1 MPTIV
6 IVLMFLVA
14 FLLAV
19 LAMILMPV
27 LGIGFA
33 LWNKSQIFGS
43 DYVAGMQCAELEPN
57 SRPNDSL
64 RRVE

>member
-19 LAMILMPV
+19 LAVILMPI
-27 LGIGFA
+27 LGVGCA
-33 LWNKSQIFGS
+33 LWNKTPIFGS
-43 DYVAGMQCAELEPN
+43 DYFDGMQCAELELKSGPN
-57 SRPNDSL
+57 HSRRHS
-64 RRVE
+64 E

>member
-1 MPTIV
+1 MPIIV

-19 LAMILMPV
+19 IAMILMPI
-27 LGIGFA
+27 LGVGYA
-33 LWNKSQIFGS
+33 LWNKGQIFGS
-43 DYVAGMQCAELEPN
+43 DYVAGMQCANLEPN

-64 RRVE
+64 RRFE

>member
-19 LAMILMPV
+19 LVMILMPI
-27 LGIGFA
+27 LGVGGA
-33 LWNKSQIFGS
+33 LWNKASIFGS
-43 DYVAGMQCAELEPN
+43 DYVAGMQCSNLKTHPPISD
-57 SRPNDSL
+57 SR
-64 RRVE
+64 RHFE